1 MTPSEART
9 AEEVAREI
17 VSKAQPFFSGSIT
30 DDAEK
35 RGSLLEAIA
44 SALRSRD
51 DEITE
56 YKRRSEL
63 NPLSGYSCNGVN
75 VWGDE
80 TSMKAVRSAFHEAG
94 FYKAC
99 TEELRNRTKTAE
111 SEVTRL
117 SARCEALEKALEP
130 FARVAEHD
138 IGTDEDDSDIFR
150 MMSANNRAPLL
161 TVGDLRRARALTEG
175 NKP

>member
-1 MTPSEART
+1 MAE
-9 AEEVAREI
+9 AEEVARESLHDRVQQFERMKLPGQMPMMHMGTAYL
-17 VSKAQPFFSGSIT
+17 VSDLWT
-30 DDAEK
+30 
-35 RGSLLEAIA
+35 
-44 SALRSRD
+44 
-51 DEITE
+51 
-56 YKRRSEL
+56 
-63 NPLSGYSCNGVN
+63 
-75 VWGDE
+75 
-80 TSMKAVRSAFHEAG
+80 
-94 FYKAC
+94 
-99 TEELRNRTKTAE
+99 
-111 SEVTRL
+111 EVTRL